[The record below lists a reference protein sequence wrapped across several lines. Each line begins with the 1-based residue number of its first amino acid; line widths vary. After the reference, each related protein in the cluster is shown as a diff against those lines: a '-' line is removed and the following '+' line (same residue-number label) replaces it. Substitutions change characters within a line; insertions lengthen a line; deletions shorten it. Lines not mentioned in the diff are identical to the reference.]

1 MLTFHGG
8 VWEAFQ
14 PTAPSVA
21 SWDAV
26 TFRPCVPHC
35 DERPLGGI
43 YSPILSKQN
52 QLNRI
57 HGANHGVYHLI
68 VNHPR
73 GVIGEA
79 LRRWC

>member
-8 VWEAFQ
+8 VWEAVQ

-35 DERPLGGI
+35 DERPLGGGLLAH
-43 YSPILSKQN
+43 SLKQN

-57 HGANHGVYHLI
+57 HGANHGV
-68 VNHPR
+68 
-73 GVIGEA
+73 
-79 LRRWC
+79 